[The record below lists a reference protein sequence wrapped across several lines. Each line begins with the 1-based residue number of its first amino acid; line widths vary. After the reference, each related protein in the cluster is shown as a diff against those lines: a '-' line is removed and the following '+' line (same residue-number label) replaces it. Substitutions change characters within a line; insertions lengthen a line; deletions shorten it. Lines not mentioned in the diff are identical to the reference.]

1 LSHAVGLCSLR
12 REVLATLKAKL
23 VKMPTRKKESAASG
37 KKSRKRR
44 AWAPPPFVVIGGN
57 EQSRAEVA
65 HIIASHWPVVAPRT
79 PAEMPADAI
88 GAVSIGKNKR
98 SPYPSS
104 HLYTDARSLASYM
117 VYALAY
123 YHTRHAQLSAA
134 IAAEAAEKKLS
145 LRQVELYAL
154 GATEMKHHQIIR
166 VLGVSINTLKTRMRL
181 LAAALGAPRGVGHA
195 AYKLALAAL
204 AHPPKPVVPEHLLQ
218 KRTRK
223 PVLSESSSARG
234 RRAK

>member
-1 LSHAVGLCSLR
+1 
-12 REVLATLKAKL
+12 
-23 VKMPTRKKESAASG
+23 MPTRKKESAAAG
-37 KKSRKRR
+37 KKGRKRR
-44 AWAPPPFVVIGGN
+44 AWAPAPFVVVGGN

-65 HIIASHWPVVAPRT
+65 HIIASHWPVVTPRT

-88 GAVSIGKNKR
+88 GVVSIGKNKR
-98 SPYPSS
+98 TDYASS
-104 HLYTDARSLASYM
+104 HVYSDPRALVAYM

-134 IAAEAAEKKLS
+134 IAAESAAKQLS
-145 LRQVELYAL
+145 LRQVELFAL
-154 GATEMKHHQIIR
+154 GATEMKHQQIIR

-204 AHPPKPVVPEHLLQ
+204 AKPPQTVVPDHLLA

-223 PVLSESSSARG
+223 PVVVEASSARG
-234 RRAK
+234 RKAK

>member
-1 LSHAVGLCSLR
+1 
-12 REVLATLKAKL
+12 
-23 VKMPTRKKESAASG
+23 MPTRKKESASAAG
-37 KKSRKRR
+37 KKGRRRK

-65 HIIASHWPVVAPRT
+65 TIVASHWPAVAPRT
-79 PAEMPADAI
+79 PSEMPADAI
-88 GAVSIGKNKR
+88 GAVCIGKNKR
-98 SPYPSS
+98 TPYPSS
-104 HLYTDARSLASYM
+104 HLYTDPRALVSYM
-117 VYALAY
+117 AYALAF

-195 AYKLALAAL
+195 AYKLALSAL
-204 AHPPKPVVPEHLLQ
+204 AQPPKPVVPEHLLE
-218 KRTRK
+218 KRSRK
-223 PVLSESSSARG
+223 PVLAEAGAPRMRKAR
-234 RRAK
+234 